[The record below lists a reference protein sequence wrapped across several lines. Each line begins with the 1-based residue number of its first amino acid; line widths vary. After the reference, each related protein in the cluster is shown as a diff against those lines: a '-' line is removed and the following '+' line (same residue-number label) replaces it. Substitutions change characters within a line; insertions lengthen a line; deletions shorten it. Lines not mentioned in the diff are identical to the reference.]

1 VDLSLVNK
9 YLERKGAKMP
19 AVKGLESFKTY
30 KEINSQVI
38 KDAADDG
45 DDSSVLNKLMEGAG
59 VRAVID
65 DEFENLKRRNEEDE
79 EDYGDEDNDDGIQ
92 VIEKDLDNWF

>member
-1 VDLSLVNK
+1 
-9 YLERKGAKMP
+9 LERKGAKMSV
-19 AVKGLESFKTY
+19 VKGLESFKTY

>member
-1 VDLSLVNK
+1 
-9 YLERKGAKMP
+9 MP

-38 KDAADDG
+38 RDVSDDT
-45 DDSSVLNKLMEGAG
+45 DDSQVLNKLMEEVGGAN
-59 VRAVID
+59 AVID
-65 DEFENLKRRNEEDE
+65 DEFENLRRVNGEE
-79 EDYGDEDNDDGIQ
+79 EDYGDEENDDGVQ

>member
-1 VDLSLVNK
+1 
-9 YLERKGAKMP
+9 MP

-38 KDAADDG
+38 RDVSDDT
-45 DDSSVLNKLMEGAG
+45 DDSQVLNKLMEEVGG
-59 VRAVID
+59 DKAVID
-65 DEFENLKRRNEEDE
+65 DEFENLRRVNGEE
-79 EDYGDEDNDDGIQ
+79 EDYGDEENDDGVQ

>member
-1 VDLSLVNK
+1 
-9 YLERKGAKMP
+9 MP

-38 KDAADDG
+38 RDVSDDT
-45 DDSSVLNKLMEGAG
+45 DDSQVFNKLMEEVGG
-59 VRAVID
+59 DKAVID
-65 DEFENLKRRNEEDE
+65 DEFENLRRVNGEE
-79 EDYGDEDNDDGIQ
+79 EDYGDEENDDGVQ

>member
-19 AVKGLESFKTY
+19 TVKGLESFKTY

>member
-19 AVKGLESFKTY
+19 AVRGLESFKTY

-38 KDAADDG
+38 KDVSDG
-45 DDSSVLNKLMEGAG
+45 SDDS
-59 VRAVID
+59 
-65 DEFENLKRRNEEDE
+65 
-79 EDYGDEDNDDGIQ
+79 
-92 VIEKDLDNWF
+92 